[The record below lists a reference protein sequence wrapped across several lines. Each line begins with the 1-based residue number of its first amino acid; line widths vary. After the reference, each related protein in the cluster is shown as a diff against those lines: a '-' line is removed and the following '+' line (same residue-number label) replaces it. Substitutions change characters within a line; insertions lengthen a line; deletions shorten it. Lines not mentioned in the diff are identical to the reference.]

1 MIWNDHSREIR
12 RGDHAVFS
20 PSQYAWL
27 NYSPEK
33 LLEVYKNKQAAKKGT
48 EDHDFAAMCIKRRQR
63 LWRSKRTLESYV
75 NDAVGFG
82 MDPEVLLY
90 FSPYFYGWCDAI
102 LYDETTKVLRIHD
115 LKTGVNQA
123 SMCQLEIYAA
133 LFFLEYGERYKITP
147 LTVTIELRIYQN
159 DDIHISLAPGERIKE
174 IMDLIVFDNGILMKE
189 DGGMHGLLSGK

>member
-20 PSQYAWL
+20 PSQYSWI

-33 LLEVYKNKQAAKKGT
+33 LLEVFKNKQAAKKGT

-90 FSPYFYGWCDAI
+90 YSPFFYGWCDAI
-102 LYDETTKVLRIHD
+102 LYDERNKILRIHD
-115 LKTGVNQA
+115 LKTGVNPA

-133 LFFLEYGERYKITP
+133 LFFLEYGDRYKISP
-147 LTVTIELRIYQN
+147 FSVNIELRIYQSDEVN
-159 DDIHISLAPGERIKE
+159 IAQPLGERIKE
-174 IMDLIVFDNGILMKE
+174 LMDLIIFDNGILMKE
-189 DGGMHGLLSGK
+189 DGGVNGVLK